1 MSSSASASS
10 TTTSSPADRK
20 LHTKT
25 AAEAWKRA
33 EKVPSEL
40 LQLTYG
46 CFVAQLWEDANMQTV
61 GSEFSNSIPAAT
73 KVNGE
78 LFEMGKKI
86 GLRMADD
93 FIAQMSLAGWEV
105 GQCKTSSSLADIIS
119 CIAFPLYLNI
129 LPPTIIDLDDDGFT
143 LRFQP
148 NAKSSSF
155 KINSASNSRAY
166 STSSTSSTSS
176 LGKLS
181 INDCNTGCGLS
192 LQEDPVFLPKEAKE
206 GDLHYSQIIC
216 GILVGSLD
224 AVGKRVDCE
233 IISDP
238 YLSDAAAEGQHL
250 EIRLSMRGRRSP
262 LPLPSDN

>member
-1 MSSSASASS
+1 MSSSSS
-10 TTTSSPADRK
+10 SDRK

-46 CFVAQLWEDANMQTV
+46 CFVAQLWEDANLQTV
-61 GSEFSNSIPAAT
+61 GSEISNSIPPAT

-93 FIAQMSLAGWEV
+93 FIAQMSVAGWEV

-148 NAKSSSF
+148 STKSS
-155 KINSASNSRAY
+155 KNSANSRAY
-166 STSSTSSTSS
+166 STSSSTSS

-192 LQEDPVFLPKEAKE
+192 LREDPVSLPKEAKE
-206 GDLHYSQIIC
+206 GNLHYSQIIC

-224 AVGKRVDCE
+224 AIGKRIDCE
-233 IISDP
+233 IINDP
-238 YLSDAAAEGQHL
+238 YLSDADGDGEHKHHL
-250 EIRLSMRGRRSP
+250 EIRLSLRGRRSP
-262 LPLPSDN
+262 LPPPSDN